1 MLVNNGS
8 MVHEH
13 TANMPPDTAAT
24 VYDSHFL
31 ALAPKYFNTEPWL
44 TNTAITLR
52 FDILLTPFRVADSTL
67 INGLGR
73 NVKGPADAPLAV
85 IGVESGKRCV
95 NVSKSFRYQLTNNS
109 FCLKLPFPS
118 RFYLV

>member
-1 MLVNNGS
+1 MGLFTNLRLSKENTVITLADWY
-8 MVHEH
+8 H
-13 TANMPPDTAAT
+13 T
-24 VYDSHFL
+24 L
-31 ALAPKYFNTEPWL
+31 AH
-44 TNTAITLR
+44 TNVDVPYVTISLR

-95 NVSKSFRYQLTNNS
+95 NIPEIISMPMN
-109 FCLKLPFPS
+109 
-118 RFYLV
+118 